1 LRSVEALS
9 EFHNPQEPGI
19 EKRLILVFV
28 LTFVVIL
35 ISQKLIF
42 KNAPQKPEEQ
52 KQTQSQQAPAA
63 QQPVANQAAAAV
75 PPPAPSAGTKQA
87 SAEQDVVVEN
97 GLYKITFTN
106 KGAQVKSW
114 ILKKYKDERG
124 APLELVHLQ
133 AAAQFGY
140 PLSLWTWDQAL
151 RDKLNSA
158 LYVADQQGSVNAPA
172 KVTFEFSDG
181 DIVVRKSFSFDHS
194 YVLTVDTQVTRGGQ
208 YQTALPAWPSGF
220 GDATVPASY
229 ASQGV
234 DYSD

>member
-9 EFHNPQEPGI
+9 EFQSPQEPGI

-52 KQTQSQQAPAA
+52 KQTQSQQAPT
-63 QQPVANQAAAAV
+63 QPTGTPQAAAAV
-75 PPPAPSAGTKQA
+75 PPPAPAAVGTKQA
-87 SAEQDVVVEN
+87 SAEQEIVVEN

-124 APLELVHLQ
+124 NPLELVHLQ
-133 AAAQFGY
+133 AASQYGY
-140 PLSLWTWDQAL
+140 
-151 RDKLNSA
+151 
-158 LYVADQQGSVNAPA
+158 
-172 KVTFEFSDG
+172 
-181 DIVVRKSFSFDHS
+181 
-194 YVLTVDTQVTRGGQ
+194 
-208 YQTALPAWPSGF
+208 
-220 GDATVPASY
+220 
-229 ASQGV
+229 
-234 DYSD
+234 